1 MHLRYEFLMLG
12 LQPVIEKLKK
22 HGNSTLNKHIEFFEL
37 VRTSDEK
44 EFAKKF
50 DTVSMED
57 YYYIINTSNFL
68 AGYLVKQQG
77 NSHHFITRACQT
89 HFCSMNLRSLFPSSN
104 HYMFVSPEQKKN
116 SLPPKHC
123 LVDLRQKLRPY

>member
-57 YYYIINTSNFL
+57 YYYIIHTSYFL

-77 NSHHFITRACQT
+77 NSCHLIIPLVKQI
-89 HFCSMNLRSLFPSSN
+89 
-104 HYMFVSPEQKKN
+104 FVI
-116 SLPPKHC
+116 
-123 LVDLRQKLRPY
+123 